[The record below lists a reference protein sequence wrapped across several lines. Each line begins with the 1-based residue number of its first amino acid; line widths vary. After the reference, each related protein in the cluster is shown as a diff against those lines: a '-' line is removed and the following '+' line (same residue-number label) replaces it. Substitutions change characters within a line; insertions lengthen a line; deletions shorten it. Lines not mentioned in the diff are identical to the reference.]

1 MSESK
6 SQFNAFEQISQT
18 FGLHP
23 LVGFGMTVVD
33 TMLFAES
40 VITFGGGWIITVP
53 IALALSI
60 PCILIQ
66 KHSFGDNWGSAFG
79 KGLLIGVIT
88 AIPTPLPS
96 IISISGGLLGL
107 LNKSGTRAIG
117 KNVSPPKN
125 IKQ

>member
-1 MSESK
+1 MSENKNQLNTFSK
-6 SQFNAFEQISQT
+6 ISQT

-23 LVGFGMTVVD
+23 LVGFGMTAVD

-40 VITFGGGWIITVP
+40 ASTFGAGWIITVP

-66 KHSFGDNWGSAFG
+66 KYFFGDDWGVALG
-79 KGLLIGVIT
+79 KGLIIGTIT

-96 IISISGGLLGL
+96 IISASGGLLGL
-107 LNKSGTRAIG
+107 VNKL
-117 KNVSPPKN
+117 VPKVN
-125 IKQ
+125 KEKRSSQKDT